1 MRLDLGQIASLI
13 LALVAVGGAFTS
25 WRLGKR
31 GQVAAEREQAANTRV
46 EDRLQAFDELES
58 INDRLN
64 KDVERLT
71 KENDRLRGL
80 ADEADHAGNARL
92 ARQAHRCR
100 EQLEQ
105 LIATVSLLQGVVV
118 QEMARSQAGDAIEA
132 AVRHV
137 ARDHPDEEPPPVA
150 KASKL

>member
-1 MRLDLGQIASLI
+1 MRVDLGQIASII
-13 LALVAVGGAFTS
+13 LALVAVVGAITS
-25 WRLGKR
+25 WLLGRR
-31 GQVAAEREQAANTRV
+31 GQANAEREQAAKNRIEERV
-46 EDRLQAFDELES
+46 VAYNELES
-58 INDRLN
+58 INDRLT

-80 ADEADHAGNARL
+80 ADEALAAGDARL
-92 ARQAHRCR
+92 SRQAHRCR

-118 QEMARSQAGDAIEA
+118 QEMARGQAGDAIEA

-137 ARDHPDEEPPPVA
+137 AADHPGEE
-150 KASKL
+150 SLS